1 MVQFSPRSFE
11 SMLSDNEDF
20 VDSGSV
26 KAKAN
31 QCHNCES
38 KPMFQ
43 ASGPVESVSCMPIH
57 LSLGLGKQALKI
69 VENEAIA
76 LDKTIKEA
84 DGEESRELAE
94 AFQRRE
100 TLNLERLQQH

>member
-1 MVQFSPRSFE
+1 
-11 SMLSDNEDF
+11 
-20 VDSGSV
+20 
-26 KAKAN
+26 
-31 QCHNCES
+31 
-38 KPMFQ
+38 
-43 ASGPVESVSCMPIH
+43 MPIH

-69 VENEAIA
+69 VESEAIA

-100 TLNLERLQQH
+100 TLNLERLQQHQELEEINEEDVQELEEINEEDVLRSFLSYLK